1 MARGDKVQQEV
12 AWYQPVTLELED
24 QSLFSD
30 QRICVAVYQKR
41 QLWSTVCVCLSGGLS
56 LSLRVRVP
64 GSKCDTDVPVA
75 AIDWIRVRESARRLC
90 AAGRVDAEHVPA
102 LQGQK

>member
-1 MARGDKVQQEV
+1 MQQEV
-12 AWYQPVTLELED
+12 AWNQPVALDLED

-56 LSLRVRVP
+56 GL
-64 GSKCDTDVPVA
+64 
-75 AIDWIRVRESARRLC
+75 
-90 AAGRVDAEHVPA
+90 
-102 LQGQK
+102 